1 MSAFAVERLKKA
13 QEKPGNSLKSQGVDM
28 NKTTLLA
35 LILTSLLS
43 GCEQSKPLKELTCKD
58 DPKGRSK
65 AEQMAIGDACF
76 RRGSF
81 HKSSGRTW

>member
-1 MSAFAVERLKKA
+1 
-13 QEKPGNSLKSQGVDM
+13 M
-28 NKTTLLA
+28 NKTTLFA
-35 LILTSLLS
+35 LILAGLLG
-43 GCEQSKPLKELTCKD
+43 GCEQSKPLKELTCED

-81 HKSSGRTW
+81 HKSSGREW

>member
-1 MSAFAVERLKKA
+1 MKKI
-13 QEKPGNSLKSQGVDM
+13 
-28 NKTTLLA
+28 T
-35 LILTSLLS
+35 ILTLTLMCFLS
-43 GCEQSKPLKELTCKD
+43 GCEKPKPLKELTCAD

-81 HKSSGRTW
+81 HKSSGHQW